1 MKVYNYN
8 LEGYLLGVSELNETD
23 KCQITGDWLIP
34 AQATD
39 KEPLEAKEGF
49 EVKFVNNTWEYE
61 KILTEDDK
69 KVLGEIP
76 LVEGEIIKDNT
87 LIKIEKPSDD
97 CIWYENEWLTTEMQK
112 IKGLLKLE
120 EGEKIENGALI
131 KFEKPS
137 ELHSWDGVEW
147 HLDEEK
153 IRLSKLPSAEE
164 LQKNTIE
171 IVVLDLL
178 IEAGVL

>member
-8 LEGYLLGVSELNETD
+8 LEGYLLGVSELDNSD

-34 AQATD
+34 AMTTEKA
-39 KEPLEAKEGF
+39 PLPTKEGF
-49 EVKFVNNTWEYE
+49 EVKFIDNEWQYIKLLTDEE
-61 KILTEDDK
+61 KKIN
-69 KVLGEIP
+69 GELP
-76 LVEGEIIKDNT
+76 LEKGEIIQDNH
-87 LIKIEKPSDD
+87 LIK
-97 CIWYENEWLTTEMQK
+97 L
-112 IKGLLKLE
+112 
-120 EGEKIENGALI
+120 
-131 KFEKPS
+131 EKPS

-171 IVVLDLL
+171 IVVLNLL
-178 IEAGVL
+178 TEAGVL

>member
-8 LEGYLLGVSELNETD
+8 ENGYLIGVSELNESD

-34 AQATD
+34 GMATE

-49 EVKFVNNTWEYE
+49 EVKFLNNEWQYIKLLTDEE
-61 KILTEDDK
+61 KKIN
-69 KVLGEIP
+69 GELP
-76 LVEGEIIKDNT
+76 LEEGEIIQDNH
-87 LIKIEKPSDD
+87 LIK
-97 CIWYENEWLTTEMQK
+97 L
-112 IKGLLKLE
+112 
-120 EGEKIENGALI
+120 
-131 KFEKPS
+131 EKPS

-153 IRLSKLPSAEE
+153 IRLSKLPSSEE

-171 IVVLDLL
+171 IVILELL
-178 IEAGVL
+178 AELGVI

>member
-8 LEGYLLGVSELNETD
+8 SEGYLIGESILDDSD

-34 AQATD
+34 AQATN
-39 KEPLEAKEGF
+39 KETLEAKEGF
-49 EVKFVNNTWEYE
+49 EVKFIDSEWKYIKLLSIEE
-61 KILTEDDK
+61 KKIN
-69 KVLGEIP
+69 GE
-76 LVEGEIIKDNT
+76 LV
-87 LIKIEKPSDD
+87 
-97 CIWYENEWLTTEMQK
+97 
-112 IKGLLKLE
+112 LE
-120 EGEKIENGALI
+120 EGEVIQDNHLI
-131 KFEKPS
+131 KLEKPS

-153 IRLSKLPSAEE
+153 VRISKLPLAEE

-178 IEAGVL
+178 TEAGVL